1 MMNKKLKLIFAGT
14 PKFSVPTLNQL
25 HQEGYEISLILTQP
39 DRKSGRGMALK
50 PSAVKQKAIELGL
63 PVFQPHKL
71 NDQDVFQKIKAENAD
86 ILIVAAYGLIIP
98 SNILNIFNKGSYN
111 VHASLLPS
119 WRGAAPIHRAIEFG
133 DKEIGVTIMSVI
145 PRLDAGD
152 MVRRKSVALDKDAN
166 TGDMTNLIA
175 NLGAELMVA
184 VINDLNDDKQLK
196 LIKQNEKM
204 VTYANKINKIE
215 AKIIWKEVTSKIIV
229 QKINAFNPFPGVF
242 CIFRGKIVKIW
253 QAHISKN
260 LEMIKPG
267 EVAVNSQKDIIVVG
281 TKDGCIEVNEIQLEG
296 KRRMNA
302 KEFISANNVNGGE
315 IFL

>member
-253 QAHISKN
+253 QAQISKN

>member
-39 DRKSGRGMALK
+39 DRKSGRGMTLK

-253 QAHISKN
+253 QAQISKN